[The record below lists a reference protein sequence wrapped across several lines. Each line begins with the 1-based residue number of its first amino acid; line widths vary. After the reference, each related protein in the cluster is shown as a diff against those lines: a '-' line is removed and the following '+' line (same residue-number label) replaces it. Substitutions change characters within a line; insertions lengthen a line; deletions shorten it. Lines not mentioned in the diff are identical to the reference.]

1 MDGDDGSREGGGGGG
16 GGGAGVDFEGFG
28 FDVTDGAIARVV
40 AGVEIEQKFEHVL
53 AIGDVHQ
60 DDVDGTVVKLRV
72 RSR

>member
-1 MDGDDGSREGGGGGG
+1 M
-16 GGGAGVDFEGFG
+16 AAAVAAAAAAAAAPGVDFEGFG